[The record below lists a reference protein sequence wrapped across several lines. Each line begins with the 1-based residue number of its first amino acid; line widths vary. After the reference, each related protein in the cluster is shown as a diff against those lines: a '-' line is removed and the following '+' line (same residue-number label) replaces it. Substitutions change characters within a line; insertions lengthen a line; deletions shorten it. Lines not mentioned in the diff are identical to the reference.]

1 MTKTKSDFLSFKQVV
16 SLVKAIG
23 HKRTILIM
31 GENGIGKTSVHKA
44 LCADPDF
51 ADFIKPSPIDCT
63 QLSDGSLFMPDIDR
77 ERGVSS
83 ELPNERLGVSKHNQ
97 RGVNGAKPTL
107 ITFDEVA
114 KCRSTSRT

>member
-1 MTKTKSDFLSFKQVV
+1 MTKSDFLSFKQVV

-77 ERGVSS
+77 ERGVSAS
-83 ELPNERLGVSKHNQ
+83 Y
-97 RGVNGAKPTL
+97 PTSDWASAST
-107 ITFDEVA
+107 ISVA
-114 KCRSTSRT
+114 SMVPSQPSSRSTRSPRCRSMSRT

>member
-1 MTKTKSDFLSFKQVV
+1 MTKSDFLSFKQVV

-63 QLSDGSLFMPDIDR
+63 QWCQSLR
-77 ERGVSS
+77 SS
-83 ELPNERLGVSKHNQ
+83 GTTSAWRRSGRCFVTTKS
-97 RGVNGAKPTL
+97 
-107 ITFDEVA
+107 ITKFDQPKQKEN
-114 KCRSTSRT
+114 